1 MRISII
7 TFQETFGKKDLS
19 RAGFFSDYRDVGA
32 TKKSVKMR
40 GLGFARWTVE
50 ARGTGFGAKMR
61 AGERGGGFNPQ
72 RLRTKSGGLLFYR
85 ARTQRQNPATPDV
98 TSA

>member
-32 TKKSVKMR
+32 TKKSVKVR
-40 GLGFARWTVE
+40 GPGLARWTVE
-50 ARGTGFGAKMR
+50 ARGTGM
-61 AGERGGGFNPQ
+61 ERRCAPASAAADSIRKDCGQKVADYFFTARG
-72 RLRTKSGGLLFYR
+72 RSVRTR
-85 ARTQRQNPATPDV
+85 RRRM
-98 TSA
+98 

>member
-1 MRISII
+1 
-7 TFQETFGKKDLS
+7 
-19 RAGFFSDYRDVGA
+19 
-32 TKKSVKMR
+32 
-40 GLGFARWTVE
+40 
-50 ARGTGFGAKMR
+50 MR